1 MKNILNIAFPFLFL
15 AIPVN
20 INAAQPNPFWNKVAS
35 FLGISATPGAL
46 KGPGEELVTGNI
58 WIVDRKK
65 NTQWQVTKEGGYR
78 SPVFLPDDKNVLA
91 VKGEAIIQIPT
102 LGGVAKTLYNI
113 KGIVKIVGFSKQ
125 DQDEVLILLEDK
137 SHKPSTVG
145 LLSFTSGNVTNI
157 SYGNNPTED
166 ENMLNHIR
174 GWERVYGSITV
185 NVKTQDK
192 PWAWWTDVY
201 IKENGKNSINLSHCE
216 EVNCGQPSLSHD
228 GQQVVFIKE

>member
-1 MKNILNIAFPFLFL
+1 MKNLLTAFLFL
-15 AIPVN
+15 SLFIPLNV
-20 INAAQPNPFWNKVAS
+20 NAAQPNPFLHKVLA
-35 FLGISATPGAL
+35 FLGISPTPSAL
-46 KGPGEELVTGNI
+46 RGPGEEIETGNI
-58 WIVDRKK
+58 WIVDRIK

-91 VKGEAIIQIPT
+91 VKGEDIVRIPT
-102 LGGVAKTLYNI
+102 LGGVAKTLYTI
-113 KGIVKIVGFSKQ
+113 KGIVKMVGFSKE

-145 LLSFTSGNVTNI
+145 LLSLTNGQVTNI
-157 SYGNNPTED
+157 SYGKSPTED

-174 GWERVYGSITV
+174 GWERVYGNTTV
-185 NVKTQDK
+185 DVKTESK

-201 IKENGKNSINLSHCE
+201 IKESGKSSVNLSQCE

-228 GQQVVFIKE
+228 GHQVVFIKE